1 LRLFWIA
8 RVLDKLKIGG
18 EKMKKFSL
26 ILLTVFLLI
35 VAGCSSQTGVDSGK
49 GSEGGEG
56 KEKIAL
62 LMADLGNPFFHV
74 LRDAVVNQG
83 EELGYEVLVYD
94 GQNDASKQPSQIE
107 DALQKGVSAIIINP
121 GDESS
126 TANALEDAIAQEI
139 PVVTVDRSVDVEG
152 VLSYLVT
159 DNLKGGKLVGEWL
172 QEKMPEGGKVIHIE
186 GVIGTAPQ
194 RERGGGFLSVIDPKE
209 NPDSK
214 FEVIDTAVGDF
225 SMAPAEAAMSDLL
238 AKHDDIDVVF
248 AQNDTMAVGVSR
260 AIETAGRQDD
270 GIVIIGFDGAKEAY
284 DLIEQGKMSVTAVQD
299 FEFIGSEAVKY
310 VNDFLKDGT
319 KPEEEVLVDVYMSDE
334 K

>member
-1 LRLFWIA
+1 
-8 RVLDKLKIGG
+8 
-18 EKMKKFSL
+18 MKKFSL
-26 ILLTVFLLI
+26 VLLAVFLFILG
-35 VAGCSSQTGVDSGK
+35 GCSSNESGGEANGGNGGK
-49 GSEGGEG
+49 RSEGSG
-56 KEKIAL
+56 KIAL

-74 LRDAVVNQG
+74 LSDSVVAQG

-94 GQNDASKQPSQIE
+94 GQNDASNQPSQVE
-107 DALQKGVSAIIINP
+107 DAIQKGVDAIIINP
-121 GDESS
+121 ADESS
-126 TANALEDAIAQEI
+126 TANALKEAIAQDI
-139 PVVTVDRSVDVEG
+139 PVVTVDRAVDVDG

-172 QEKMPEGGKVIHIE
+172 QEKLPEGGKVIHIE
-186 GVIGTAPQ
+186 GVMGTAPQ

-214 FEVIDTAVGDF
+214 FEIIDTAVGDF

-248 AQNDTMAVGVSR
+248 AQNDTMAVGVVR

-270 GIVIIGFDGAKEAY
+270 GIIVIGFDGAQEAY
-284 DLIEQGKMSVTAVQD
+284 DLIDEGIMAVTAVQD
-299 FEFIGSEAVKY
+299 FEFIGAEAVNY
-310 VNDFLKDGT
+310 VDAYLKDGT
-319 KPEEEVLVDVYMSDE
+319 KPEPEVLVDVYMSDS

>member
-1 LRLFWIA
+1 
-8 RVLDKLKIGG
+8 
-18 EKMKKFSL
+18 MKKFSL
-26 ILLTVFLLI
+26 VLLAVFLFILG
-35 VAGCSSQTGVDSGK
+35 GCSSNESGGEANGGNGGEK
-49 GSEGGEG
+49 SEGSG
-56 KEKIAL
+56 KIAL

-74 LRDAVVNQG
+74 LSDSVVAQG

-94 GQNDASKQPSQIE
+94 GQNDASNQPSQVE
-107 DALQKGVSAIIINP
+107 DAIQKGVDAIIINP
-121 GDESS
+121 ADESS
-126 TANALEDAIAQEI
+126 TANALKEAIAQDI
-139 PVVTVDRSVDVEG
+139 PVVTVDRAVDVDG

-172 QEKMPEGGKVIHIE
+172 QEKLPEGGKVIHIE
-186 GVIGTAPQ
+186 GVMGTAPQ

-214 FEVIDTAVGDF
+214 FEIIDTAVGDF

-248 AQNDTMAVGVSR
+248 AQNDTMAVGVVR

-270 GIVIIGFDGAKEAY
+270 GIIVIGFDGAQEAY
-284 DLIEQGKMSVTAVQD
+284 DLIDEGIMAVTAVQD
-299 FEFIGSEAVKY
+299 FEFIGAEAVNY
-310 VNDFLKDGT
+310 VDAYLKDGT
-319 KPEEEVLVDVYMSDE
+319 KPEPEVLVDVYMSDS